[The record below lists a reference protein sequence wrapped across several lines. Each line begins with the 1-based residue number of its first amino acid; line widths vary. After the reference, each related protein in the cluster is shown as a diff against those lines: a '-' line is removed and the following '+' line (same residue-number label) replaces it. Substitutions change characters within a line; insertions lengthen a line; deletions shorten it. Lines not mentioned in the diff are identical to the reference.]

1 VNTTIIMGNV
11 TRDPELKYTAS
22 GKPVCQFGIAHNS
35 KYKAGDGTMKED
47 VLFLDCESWNAT
59 AENIAKFFA
68 KGSKILVEGLLKMD
82 TWKDKNDGTNRSKI
96 KLKVERFHFVDS
108 KRDSNTEQAPMRVNK
123 PAPSP
128 PNPEPYAPIDESDIP
143 FHPQHHFA

>member
-1 VNTTIIMGNV
+1 MNTTIIMGNI
-11 TRDPELKYTAS
+11 TRDPELKYTTS

-108 KRDSNTEQAPMRVNK
+108 KRDANTEQAPMRVNK

-128 PNPEPYAPIDESDIP
+128 PNTETYEPIDESEIP
-143 FHPQHHFA
+143 F